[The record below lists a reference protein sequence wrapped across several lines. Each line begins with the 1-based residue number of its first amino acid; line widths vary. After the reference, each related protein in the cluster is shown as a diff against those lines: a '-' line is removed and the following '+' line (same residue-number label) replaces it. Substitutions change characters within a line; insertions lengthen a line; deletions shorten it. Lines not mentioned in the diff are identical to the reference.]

1 MKREGW
7 IDSCRF
13 FAIFVIMATHF
24 LADLLPGA
32 LSLWEKLPT
41 RLLLGGLTGKFSV
54 AFFFVLLGYFACS
67 PKRFSLRG
75 FGSYALRRYVQFA
88 FFVLV
93 TEAVY
98 LVGCRGVSFL
108 FHAPD
113 EAAARV
119 LSDGWRY
126 NLIYLLRDSFFF
138 EDTYDATLW
147 CLQQLFLASLVCRL
161 FGYLPER
168 LSPVLR
174 VGILIGVGALLLLLS
189 PGYCVWIAVSLL
201 GCLLRMALEAGG
213 RHPALAKPPVLI
225 GLFAAAVLCIKA
237 PLEEGLALYL
247 LEGLGAFLLLLV
259 LFRTAF
265 AQRLLARAPFPRL
278 GLWSMGLFVVH
289 TPVFSLV
296 DSSLY
301 VLLNGRLPLWLTLP
315 VTFAV
320 GTALCVL
327 ASRLVHAA
335 YAALSRRLIRE
346 TVRT

>member
-24 LADLLPGA
+24 LADLLPDA
-32 LSLWEKLPT
+32 LGLWEKMPT

-54 AFFFVLLGYFACS
+54 AFFFVLLGYFAS
-67 PKRFSLRG
+67 APKPFSLREYG
-75 FGSYALRRYVQFA
+75 RYALRRYLQFA

-93 TEAVY
+93 TESFY

-108 FHAPD
+108 FHAPA

-126 NLIYLLRDSFFF
+126 NLIYLLRDSFLF

-161 FGYLPER
+161 LGYLPER
-168 LSPVLR
+168 LSSAVR
-174 VGILIGVGALLLLLS
+174 VGIPVALGMLLLLIS
-189 PGYCVWIAVSLL
+189 PGYCVWISVSLL
-201 GCLLRMALEAGG
+201 GVLL
-213 RHPALAKPPVLI
+213 HPALALFDRQPALTRPGSLLVLF
-225 GLFAAAVLCIKA
+225 LAAVLCIKA
-237 PLEEGLALYL
+237 PLEEGLLLYL

-259 LFRTAF
+259 LFHSRWAK
-265 AQRLLARAPFPRL
+265 RILARGPFPRL

-289 TPVFSLV
+289 TPVFSLA

-301 VLLNGRLPLWLTLP
+301 VLLNGRLPLWLTLAL
-315 VTFAV
+315 TFTV
-320 GTALCVL
+320 GTALCIL
-327 ASRLVHAA
+327 AARLLHGA
-335 YAALSRRLIRE
+335 YAALSRRLTRQPAR
-346 TVRT
+346 V

>member
-24 LADLLPGA
+24 LADLLPDA
-32 LSLWEKLPT
+32 LLLWESMPT

-67 PKRFSLRG
+67 PKRFSLRSY
-75 FGSYALRRYVQFA
+75 GSYALRRYLQFA

-98 LVGCRGVSFL
+98 LVGCRGVSVL

-126 NLIYLLRDSFFF
+126 NLIYLLRDSFLF

-168 LSPVLR
+168 LSPALR
-174 VGILIGVGALLLLLS
+174 AGILFAGAALLLLLS
-189 PGYCVWIAVSLL
+189 PGYCVWISVSLM
-201 GCLLRMALEAGG
+201 GCLLRMVLEAWDG
-213 RHPALAKPPVLI
+213 HPTLTRPSVLV
-225 GLFAAAVLCIKA
+225 GLFILSVLCIKA

-265 AQRLLARAPFPRL
+265 AQRLLAHPPFPRL
-278 GLWSMGLFVVH
+278 GLWSMGLFVTH
-289 TPVFSLV
+289 TPVFSLL

-301 VLLNGRLPLWLTLP
+301 VLLSRLPLWLTLP